1 MAFTLNDV
9 TLGSMVGL
17 ATLTLHE
24 TVKGKNAVVHVI
36 VPIPHPSRLTPAM
49 LKKQATTAAKD
60 ALQKAAAA
68 L

>member
-1 MAFTLNDV
+1 MAFKLNDL
-9 TLGSMVGL
+9 TLGGMPGL

-24 TVKGKNAVVHVI
+24 AVKGQNRVVHVI
-36 VPIPHPSRLTPAM
+36 VPVPHPSRLTPAM
-49 LKKQATTAAKD
+49 LKKQARTDAKD